1 MFCLKRKKEGRKYR
15 KMEKREKRGMEER
28 KKKVKGK
35 EEKRKERRKYIFF
48 YILPL
53 CIGCLKSYNHIQ
65 KQALLPECST
75 GRLMELTISS

>member
-1 MFCLKRKKEGRKYR
+1 MSEKKERRKEVQEDGRKRK
-15 KMEKREKRGMEER
+15 ER
-28 KKKVKGK
+28 KRGK
-35 EEKRKERRKYIFF
+35 EEKSKRKGRKEERKEKVHFF